1 MRSGLFVSVA
11 RSSRRE
17 FGNRRLGMEIDFEK
31 MQGLAP
37 AVIQDAA
44 TGELLMVGFMNREAL
59 EMTLKTG
66 FVTFY
71 SRTRQALWTKGET
84 SGNRLEVVA
93 AWTDCDQDTV
103 LLRVRVL
110 GEGKVCHSGTR
121 SCFTQKLPLE
131 CALGAAQQSKGAQ
144 ERASR

>member
-1 MRSGLFVSVA
+1 LFFVAGVRSAGEEWEEEIA
-11 RSSRRE
+11 
-17 FGNRRLGMEIDFEK
+17 MEIDFDK

-59 EMTLKTG
+59 QTTLQTS

-71 SRTRQALWTKGET
+71 SRTRRTLWTKGET

-93 AWTDCDQDTV
+93 AWTDCDRDTV

-110 GEGKVCHSGTR
+110 GAGKVCHTGSR
-121 SCFTQKLPLE
+121 SCFTEELP
-131 CALGAAQQSKGAQ
+131 LGAAALA
-144 ERASR
+144 EEEEEEEEEEEARR